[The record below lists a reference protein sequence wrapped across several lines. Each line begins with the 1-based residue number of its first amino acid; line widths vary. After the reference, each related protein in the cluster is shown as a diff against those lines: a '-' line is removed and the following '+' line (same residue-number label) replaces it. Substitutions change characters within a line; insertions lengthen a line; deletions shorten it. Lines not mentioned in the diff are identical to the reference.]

1 MDAER
6 GASVAGALVRV
17 PIHSPGRRPDTGI
30 MNLTDDFQRATPF
43 HAYLNEVIEN
53 HALWNG
59 LYDRA
64 RVPHD
69 LVEAAVQAGGPFRL
83 LALSEDWCGDA
94 VNALPF
100 VARWA
105 EAVPGMELRVLPR
118 DANPELMDA
127 HLTDGRSR
135 SIPVV
140 MVLDAS
146 GEEVGWWGPRPREL
160 QSWVLGEGRTL
171 DSGERYK
178 VVRRWYAR
186 DKGRTVAKEILEIMR
201 GAAELDRTARTA

>member
-1 MDAER
+1 
-6 GASVAGALVRV
+6 
-17 PIHSPGRRPDTGI
+17 
-30 MNLTDDFQRATPF
+30 MNLEDHFERATPF
-43 HAYLNEVIEN
+43 HRYLDEVVKN

-64 RVPHD
+64 RIPEA
-69 LVEAAVQAGGPFRL
+69 LVEAGIQAGLEAGGPYRL

-105 EAVPGMELRVLPR
+105 EAVPGMELRVLSR
-118 DANPELMDA
+118 DENPELMDT

-140 MVLDAS
+140 MVLDP
-146 GEEVGWWGPRPREL
+146 EYREVGWWGPRPREL
-160 QSWVLGEGRTL
+160 QSWVLGEGRAL
-171 DSGERYK
+171 DSDERYK

-186 DKGRTVAKEILEIMR
+186 DKGRTVVEEVLRIMEE
-201 GAAELDRTARTA
+201 AAELDHAARSA